1 MIVRHGQT
9 YVVGCCSDLP
19 LEVVSWYE
27 WGPEY
32 RAQCLIHADTWDTG
46 SSWASSSASQLSVSS
61 RSRWGGGICL
71 GCGGWSAAPNL
82 KAQLFQI
89 LELFPADL
97 GASSQLYLGWPGILS
112 LLHAFPAERQMYK
125 EAVNQQG
132 MHGVAVILHV

>member
-1 MIVRHGQT
+1 M
-9 YVVGCCSDLP
+9 DLRD
-19 LEVVSWYE
+19 L
-27 WGPEY
+27 
-32 RAQCLIHADTWDTG
+32 QLIISARSTPTVQADTWDTG

-97 GASSQLYLGWPGILS
+97 GASSQLYLGWPL
-112 LLHAFPAERQMYK
+112 RQ
-125 EAVNQQG
+125 
-132 MHGVAVILHV
+132 VAPLWL